1 MGMEDE
7 TRDFL
12 ILIANTISWV
22 LLWMMANVF
31 FGIYLGFGFFENR
44 PGLYNILYYIGGL
57 SSLIFV
63 IRGMKRKWKL

>member
-1 MGMEDE
+1 MEDE

-12 ILIANTISWV
+12 VLIANTISWA

-31 FGIYLGFGFFENR
+31 FGIYLGYGFFENR
-44 PGLYNILYYIGGL
+44 PGLSNILYYIGGL